1 MQQYNN
7 VRNHKR
13 FWPIILVFAG
23 ILILGLN
30 SCGKSEK
37 KQKMITRAER
47 AKMKTADSLALK
59 IAVLPTLDAMPLFL
73 AKERRLFDTLN
84 VDVRLK
90 RWKAQMDVD
99 TALAGGTVE
108 GAVSDLVRIERM
120 RRRGVK
126 LVTFSATNLHW
137 QLITN
142 RTARLK
148 DVSQLGDK
156 MVAMTRYS
164 ATDFLTD
171 HVLKGV
177 KTKATV
183 YRVQINDVPLR
194 LKMLL
199 NNEMDA
205 LWLPEPQATSARL
218 AKNPVL
224 FDTSKNDIQLG
235 ALVFREKSMN
245 DSRVKKQ
252 IETLRNAY
260 NMACDSLN
268 TNGLQKYADIIKKY
282 CGVEKEVIEALPKMK
297 FSHVAKP
304 REKDEEIA
312 RKF

>member
-1 MQQYNN
+1 MTIYNN
-7 VRNHKR
+7 VRKLYR
-13 FWPIILVFAG
+13 PAALVIFMVAIILVG
-23 ILILGLN
+23 MT
-30 SCGKSEK
+30 SCGKNEK
-37 KQKMITRAER
+37 KQRRISRAER
-47 AKMKTADSLALK
+47 ARMKTEDSLALK
-59 IAVLPTLDAMPLFL
+59 IAVLPTLDALPLFV

-90 RWKAQMDVD
+90 QWKAQMDVD
-99 TALAGGTVE
+99 TALTGGTVE
-108 GAVSDLVRIERM
+108 GAMSDLVRIERM
-120 RRRGVK
+120 RRKGVR
-126 LVTFSATNLHW
+126 LNTLSATNLSW

-148 DVSQLGDK
+148 EVSQLGDK

-194 LKMLL
+194 LQMLM

-205 LWLPEPQATSARL
+205 LWLPEPQATAARL
-218 AKNPVL
+218 DKHQVL
-224 FDTSKNDIQLG
+224 FDTSKKDIHLG

-245 DSRVKKQ
+245 DERVKKQ
-252 IETLRNAY
+252 IETLTKAF

-268 TNGLQKYADIIKKY
+268 TNGLQKYKDVIKKY
-282 CGVEKEVIEALPKMK
+282 CGVGDEVISALPKTT

-304 REKDEEIA
+304 REKDEELA
-312 RKF
+312 RKY